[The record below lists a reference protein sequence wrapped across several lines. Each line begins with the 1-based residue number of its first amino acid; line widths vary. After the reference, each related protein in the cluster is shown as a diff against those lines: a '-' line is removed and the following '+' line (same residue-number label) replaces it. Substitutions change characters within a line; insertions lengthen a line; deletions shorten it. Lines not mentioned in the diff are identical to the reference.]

1 GQVLWPGDELWIRLD
16 GLLDDFFLAILLHL
30 LFNLR
35 RLGHDDKWIAVGNH
49 HGVGPARPIDVDR
62 ADERDRPA
70 VCFEAGTF
78 KHAGRIDAVRE
89 DDLVAMA
96 VESLVLRP
104 SRGQRPRSRQGR
116 DGIGARVVE
125 AFFGAGPAW
134 A

>member
-1 GQVLWPGDELWIRLD
+1 MDLAGQVLWLGDELRIGLD
-16 GLLDDFFLAILLHL
+16 GLLDYFFLAVFLHL

-49 HGVGPARPIDVDR
+49 HGVGPARPFDTDGW
-62 ADERDRPA
+62 DERDRPA

-78 KHAGRIDAVRE
+78 EHAGRIDAVRE

-104 SRGQRPRSRQGR
+104 TRGQRPRSRQG
-116 DGIGARVVE
+116 
-125 AFFGAGPAW
+125 
-134 A
+134 